1 MVYFGANI
9 TIYVYKA
16 RIFLY
21 LYVHNLSTKNLSL
34 VLHHPEDGFYQG
46 TRFDRSGVFDS
57 LVFDGQELAGRWF
70 EKYDPLAHDAVCGPA
85 EEFTVLPGPK
95 PGLLL
100 KIGVGFLKDDGA
112 PYDRFKLYEIADA
125 GKWSVEDLPNGVRF
139 RHVLEREYGYLK
151 EIVLTGES
159 SFEIR
164 HRLEAFK
171 PIETEVYNHNFFT
184 MGKELV
190 GESRRVELPFAPVG
204 PGGMTYAVKIS
215 DGPLSVRI
223 SADVPVVRTLL
234 WANQRVACPEPYNK
248 VKAYPSKPFE
258 WTLKY
263 EISE

>member
-1 MVYFGANI
+1 M
-9 TIYVYKA
+9 
-16 RIFLY
+16 
-21 LYVHNLSTKNLSL
+21 HNLYTSKLNL

-46 TRFDRSGVFDS
+46 TRFDRSGVFAS
-57 LVFDGQELAGRWF
+57 LLFDGQELAGRWF
-70 EKYDPLAHDAVCGPA
+70 ERYDPLSHDAVCGPA
-85 EEFTVLPGPK
+85 EEFTMLPGPG
-95 PGLLL
+95 PGLML
-100 KIGVGFLKDDGA
+100 KTGVGLLKDDGA

-125 GKWSVEDLPNGVRF
+125 GKWSVEETAGAVRF
-139 RHVLEREYGYLK
+139 RHLLEGEYDYLK

-164 HRLEAFK
+164 HTLNAFK

-190 GESRRVELPFAPVG
+190 GESRRIELPFAPVG

-215 DGPLSVRI
+215 DGPLQVSI

-248 VKAYPSKPFE
+248 VKAYPDKPFT
-258 WTLKY
+258 WTLNYKFDK
-263 EISE
+263 